1 MSTIFPRTA
10 RPLAA
15 AAVLVLVACVLAPA
29 PARACSICR
38 CGDPA
43 FAALGPDVFGAHAW
57 RVALDGDRFDKEN
70 AVSDPDGTVVGHDAE
85 VEERLTLTAAYTWN
99 ETVSVVARVPYSRRR
114 LVETD
119 FEEGAAESTRTS
131 GLSDPEVQVH
141 VRVWASP
148 LTGLGRRSWVSLV
161 AGVKTPW
168 GRNDLAR
175 DGARLDEHA
184 QPGTGS
190 TDLVAGA
197 AAVHVLGLRDTL
209 LASVQARRT
218 GTNDAGYRYGN
229 VLLANLGW
237 EHKFGPR
244 LDGVVELNWRHAAR
258 DVVDEGGTED
268 ANTGGSLL
276 YVQPRLSVT
285 LGAGFVARVAALVP
299 VAQRL
304 NGDQTERTIWSAGIT
319 RVF

>member
-1 MSTIFPRTA
+1 M
-10 RPLAA
+10 
-15 AAVLVLVACVLAPA
+15 
-29 PARACSICR
+29 
-38 CGDPA
+38 
-43 FAALGPDVFGAHAW
+43 FGAHAW
-57 RVALDGDRFDKEN
+57 RVAVDWDRFDKEN
-70 AVSDPDGTVVGHDAE
+70 AVSDADGVVVGHDAE
-85 VEERLTLTAAYTWN
+85 VEERLTLTAAFTWR

-119 FEEGAAESTRTS
+119 FEEGAAEATRTS
-131 GLSDPEVQVH
+131 GLSDPEIQVH
-141 VRVWASP
+141 VRAWASP

-190 TDLVAGA
+190 TDLVLGA

-218 GTNDAGYRYGN
+218 GANDHDYRYGH
-229 VLLANLGW
+229 VLLANVGW
-237 EHKFGPR
+237 EHRFGPR

-258 DVVDEGGTED
+258 DTVDADGTRD
-268 ANTGGSLL
+268 PNTGGSLL
-276 YVQPRLSVT
+276 YVQPRVSVT

-299 VAQRL
+299 IVKRL
-304 NGDQTERTIWSAGIT
+304 DGDQVERTVWSAGIT